1 MSKTPL
7 VSIILT
13 TFNRR
18 EMIEKTLK
26 SILEQNYDTF
36 EVIVVDDA
44 STDET
49 AQFFSKF
56 QNERVTYLRHER
68 NQGVQ
73 NASITGFSAAQGK
86 YLAFVG
92 DDDVWTDSERLQ
104 KQVGWLESDSEERYG
119 AVTSS
124 IRVVRED
131 TSFVKTIRRPKNI
144 IKHLLFKNG
153 IIYGSAALLRRSAYV
168 EAGGFDPLH
177 VKGTDSDVFRRI
189 VLLGYDIHFFPEP
202 MIDYSEVAMGRMTSI
217 NIRNI
222 RRSILGETRKLA
234 KYQLYYSLYN
244 DVNSNMYLKLGQLYQ
259 QLNKQ
264 RCSKELLNLTN
275 KFYIKSIQA
284 NPFNYRAVLNLMK
297 SLLFSLK

>member
-1 MSKTPL
+1 
-7 VSIILT
+7 
-13 TFNRR
+13 
-18 EMIEKTLK
+18 
-26 SILEQNYDTF
+26 
-36 EVIVVDDA
+36 
-44 STDET
+44 
-49 AQFFSKF
+49 
-56 QNERVTYLRHER
+56 
-68 NQGVQ
+68 
-73 NASITGFSAAQGK
+73 
-86 YLAFVG
+86 
-92 DDDVWTDSERLQ
+92 
-104 KQVGWLESDSEERYG
+104 
-119 AVTSS
+119 
-124 IRVVRED
+124 
-131 TSFVKTIRRPKNI
+131 
-144 IKHLLFKNG
+144 
-153 IIYGSAALLRRSAYV
+153 V
-168 EAGGFDPLH
+168 EAGGFDPRH

>member
-1 MSKTPL
+1 
-7 VSIILT
+7 
-13 TFNRR
+13 
-18 EMIEKTLK
+18 MIEKTLK
-26 SILEQNYDTF
+26 SILEQNYDPF

-56 QNERVTYLRHER
+56 ENERVTYLCHER

-73 NASITGFSAAQGK
+73 NASITGFSVAQGK

-92 DDDVWTDSERLQ
+92 DDDIWTDTERLQ
-104 KQVGWLESDSEERYG
+104 KQVGWLEADSQERYG

-131 TSFVKTIRRPKNI
+131 ACFVKKISRPKNL
-144 IKHLLFKNG
+144 IKHLLLRNG

-202 MIDYSEVAMGRMTSI
+202 MIDYSEVAIGRMTSI
-217 NIRNI
+217 NIRNL
-222 RRSILGETRKLA
+222 RRSILGETRKLT

-244 DVNSNMYLKLGQLYQ
+244 DILSAMYLKLGQLYK
-259 QLNKQ
+259 QLNQ
-264 RCSKELLNLTN
+264 ESNSKELSNLSN

-284 NPFNYRAVLNLMK
+284 SPFNYKAALYLMK
-297 SLLFSLK
+297 SLIMSLKCNDKT